1 MSRLAGLRL
10 GRQSNPGQA
19 ILTASW
25 GLIKTPYGFQ
35 HVVHIKKSARGK
47 INVAFAFQD
56 TAANFPKPS

>member
-25 GLIKTPYGFQ
+25 GLIKTLYGFQ
-35 HVVHIKKSARGK
+35 HVVHIKKAREAK
-47 INVAFAFQD
+47 
-56 TAANFPKPS
+56 